1 MSEFITIVG
10 PKGAE
15 RVASR
20 EAFEQ
25 IWEPR
30 GWTEKGAKSA
40 KSAPKREASADEDA
54 APK

>member
-1 MSEFITIVG
+1 MPEFITIVG
-10 PKGAE
+10 PEGAE

-20 EAFEQ
+20 EGFEK

-40 KSAPKREASADEDA
+40 KSAPKQQAPADKDA
-54 APK
+54 APT